1 MRILKKKT
9 AQSTSGFVYANND
22 RGKPI
27 KLVQISQPQTGSSK
41 ASASTLKKPSQAI
54 ERLTE
59 CISSPAKEYEDVI
72 TQTAASIKRNQQYF
86 LNSISETGLN
96 IMHRFTLKQVC
107 KLSFT
112 LLFNVT
118 LITLPKDWKVWVFE
132 IVKSWF
138 SWLCM
143 HVSSAVPENF
153 HTHPTDPGAGG
164 TPI

>member
-1 MRILKKKT
+1 MRILKKK
-9 AQSTSGFVYANND
+9 FVYANND

-27 KLVQISQPQTGSSK
+27 KLVQISQPSK
-41 ASASTLKKPSQAI
+41 ASASTLKKRSQAI

-72 TQTAASIKRNQQYF
+72 TQTATSIKRNQQHF

-112 LLFNVT
+112 LSFNET
-118 LITLPKDWKVWVFE
+118 LITLSKDWKV
-132 IVKSWF
+132 
-138 SWLCM
+138 
-143 HVSSAVPENF
+143 
-153 HTHPTDPGAGG
+153 
-164 TPI
+164 